1 MDAMQYIKTLKKTSY
16 RKIEFVGFGNL
27 PMLKYLDTPPL
38 ASLEEQCAHI
48 GSRSAELLMKRIR
61 NEDLK
66 LPPESIQ
73 FDCTLKELK

>member
-1 MDAMQYIKTLKKTSY
+1 
-16 RKIEFVGFGNL
+16 
-27 PMLKYLDTPPL
+27 MLKYLDTPPL

>member
-1 MDAMQYIKTLKKTSY
+1 MDAMQYIKTLKKTSN

-27 PMLKYLDTPPL
+27 PMLKYLDSPPL
-38 ASLEEQCAHI
+38 ASLEEQCSHI